1 MCCYSSNTGAPR
13 PPKQG
18 KGVNGLEEE
27 RRLALAW
34 SSRSAPSVQVR
45 QAGRSTCTCANR
57 TAQRACQ
64 VRREVEFFFV
74 TEFFF
79 DPTVKI
85 QFFKTATTDARGC
98 ELQRQ
103 RGQARAWRSW
113 FVVADPVAVPEA
125 AWREFKSPAWLAG
138 AQLHSGVALAAA
150 ADTGSTWWRIKL
162 SAEPQLVPI
171 CTSERQ
177 IVSVDTQFPQI

>member
-85 QFFKTATTDARGC
+85 QFFRTATDARGDVRC
-98 ELQRQ
+98 SDSGVRRGLGGPGLSLLIPSPFQRPLGASSRAQ
-103 RGQARAWRSW
+103 RGSLELSFTPGWHWRLRRTLARLGGES
-113 FVVADPVAVPEA
+113 
-125 AWREFKSPAWLAG
+125 S
-138 AQLHSGVALAAA
+138 SAL
-150 ADTGSTWWRIKL
+150 GL
-162 SAEPQLVPI
+162 N
-171 CTSERQ
+171 
-177 IVSVDTQFPQI
+177 